1 MDGDMRLRQNGN
13 AGHAAIG
20 REVMEV
26 NMQKRSPRNLHTP
39 PQRLVDVVYVVEAF
53 SPNEVDDEMGAREAD
68 SIALTEKVLVPLSFG
83 VGTPGM
89 LFFRLGGA

>member
-1 MDGDMRLRQNGN
+1 MDGDMGFGQNGN

-26 NMQKRSPRNLHTP
+26 NMQKRSSRNLHTP
-39 PQRLVDVVYVVEAF
+39 PKRLVDVVYVVEAF
-53 SPNEVDDEMGAREAD
+53 SPNEIDDEMGARKANA
-68 SIALTEKVLVPLSFG
+68 IPLTEKILVPLSFG
-83 VGTPGM
+83 VGTPRM